1 MRKPL
6 TDKQKRARDKAQ
18 AKYDAANTTRVYL
31 KLNNTTDADILDKLA
46 SVPNKQAYIKG
57 TIRQDISAHG

>member
-6 TDKQKRARDKAQ
+6 TQEQKRARDKAQ
-18 AKYDAANTTRVYL
+18 ARYDAEHTTRVYL

-46 SVPNKQAYIKG
+46 SVQSKQAYIKKC
-57 TIRQDISAHG
+57 IRDNISTS